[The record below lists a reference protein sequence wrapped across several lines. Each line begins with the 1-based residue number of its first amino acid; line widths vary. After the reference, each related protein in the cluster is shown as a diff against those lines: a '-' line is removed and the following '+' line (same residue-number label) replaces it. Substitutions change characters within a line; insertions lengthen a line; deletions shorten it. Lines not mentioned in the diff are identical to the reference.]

1 MENNYH
7 SSNVLGADLVGPN
20 SNHGRG
26 GSVPC
31 DYCTERAA
39 VLHCRADAAKLCLLC
54 DQHVH
59 SANALSRKHVRSQIC
74 DGCGSEPVSVR
85 CSTES
90 LVLCQECDWDA
101 HGSCD
106 VSAAH
111 DRDSVEGFSGC
122 PLAMDLAGIWG
133 LEIDEKKPRQ
143 IPGADW
149 SGLSLDPWMS
159 KDSSAP
165 FLLHD
170 LAVPN
175 MNNPVVYSNSGR
187 SCQHSKKQSPRCGKN
202 KMVILQQLVE
212 LFKRDRIDSGG
223 SGGGGGE
230 DIVPKTPNGD
240 SGWDGDENVAE
251 GGGDEGMLVLNQQF
265 ESNQNVPFT
274 SLLMMQAPMNQ
285 KESDVGSSM
294 FWGTPSRDRTPQIW
308 DFNLGQLREQEEPS
322 PAEAGYGANN
332 MAYMMKSYSELLKEA
347 SLEDSKA
354 LELSRL
360 SFSAT
365 HDDITTF
372 GGTAT
377 SESNILQIAQASLV
391 SDYDKTRCHLKE
403 DIQLMDQMA
412 LVESEI
418 ATPLMRRE
426 DLEQIAKNRGN
437 AMQRYKEKKKTR
449 RYDKHIRYES
459 RKARADTRKRV
470 KGRFVKANTEVPDG

>member
-1 MENNYH
+1 MENNYL
-7 SSNVLGADLVGPN
+7 SSDVLGADLVGPT

-39 VLHCRADAAKLCLLC
+39 VLQCRADAAKLCLLC

-90 LVLCQECDWDA
+90 LVLCQECDWHA
-101 HGSCD
+101 HGSCA

-111 DRDSVEGFSGC
+111 DRDSVEGFTGC
-122 PLAMDLAGIWG
+122 PLAVELAGIWG
-133 LEIDEKKPRQ
+133 LDIDEKKPHQ
-143 IPGADW
+143 IPGPNPDW

-159 KDSSAP
+159 KDSSAS
-165 FLLHD
+165 FLLHE

-175 MNNPVVYSNSGR
+175 MNNPVVYPNSGG
-187 SCQHSKKQSPRCGKN
+187 SCQHSKRQSPRCGKN
-202 KMVILQQLVE
+202 KMVILKQLVE
-212 LFKRDRIDSGG
+212 LFKRDRVDSTG
-223 SGGGGGE
+223 SGGGG

-274 SLLMMQAPMNQ
+274 SLLMMQAPINQ
-285 KESDVGSSM
+285 KESDGGSSM
-294 FWGTPSRDRTPQIW
+294 FWSTPSRDRTPQIW
-308 DFNLGQLREQEEPS
+308 DFNLGQLREQKESSPS
-322 PAEAGYGANN
+322 EAGYGANDTG
-332 MAYMMKSYSELLKEA
+332 YMMRSYSELLKEA

-360 SFSAT
+360 SFSVT

-377 SESNILQIAQASLV
+377 SESNILQA
-391 SDYDKTRCHLKE
+391 SDYDKTKCLVKE
-403 DIQLMDQMA
+403 DIQFMDQMA

-418 ATPLMRRE
+418 AMPLMTRE
-426 DLEQIAKNRGN
+426 ELEQIAKNRGN